1 MINIK
6 NKVQLVGPVSNT
18 EVYET
23 KSGLLYSTFQI
34 TTEETF
40 FTKEGEE
47 VRQLVKH
54 ACISYNK
61 QAVFLRDR
69 VNTGDMMVVEGR
81 LIQLPTKKKSKVQ
94 YETVVCINEL
104 LRLT

>member
-69 VNTGDMMVVEGR
+69 VKVWKRGKSFIANLSSMM
-81 LIQLPTKKKSKVQ
+81 Q
-94 YETVVCINEL
+94 
-104 LRLT
+104 